1 MIAWFQKTFET
12 AAQQATLFSILV
24 STCLA
29 IFLLLLNQWFNS
41 RKDIKNLKVTKLE
54 ELASATYAYERLC
67 FDILSRLYNNSPSDQ
82 ITLDKMADSV
92 ELSDKIEMLVTLYFP
107 SITFDPKSTQT
118 TLLKVHHQFDMVEIN
133 NKSDRSSYESYE
145 NSTNTVKEVLSTLK
159 SLVKYEM
166 SKNT

>member
-1 MIAWFQKTFET
+1 MLAWFQKTFET

-24 STCLA
+24 STILA

-54 ELASATYAYERLC
+54 ELASTIYTYERLC

-82 ITLDKMADSV
+82 ITLNKMADSV
-92 ELSDKIEMLVTLYFP
+92 ELSDKIEMLVRLYFP
-107 SITFDPKSTQT
+107 SITYDPKSTQS
-118 TLLKVHHQFDMVEIN
+118 TLLKVHHQFDMVEMN
-133 NKSDRSSYESYE
+133 NISDPSSYESYE
-145 NSTNTVKEVLSTLK
+145 SSTNTVKEVLSTLK
-159 SLVKYEM
+159 SLVKGEM